1 MNAVEVNAYTKII
14 MKRTV
19 LDNITL
25 TIPGGSIYGFVGTN
39 GSGKS
44 MLFRAIAGMINPTQ
58 GTVSVF
64 GEPVSISRPA
74 RDTGLIIENVGFW
87 PQYTGYQCLMALAMI
102 RKKIGGDEIRAVLWR
117 VGLDAEDKR
126 AYSKYSLGMK
136 QRLAIAQAIM
146 ESPKLLILD
155 EPANALDGQ
164 GTELLHTI
172 LQEEHAKGVTILLA
186 SHIKQEIETYCDYVY
201 TLENGRIIGADHES

>member
-1 MNAVEVNAYTKII
+1 MNAVEVNGYTKII
-14 MKRTV
+14 KKRTV

-25 TIPGGSIYGFVGTN
+25 TIPLGKIYGFVGAN

-58 GTVSVF
+58 GTVNVLGESV
-64 GEPVSISRPA
+64 SMRRPA
-74 RDTGLIIENVGFW
+74 RDTGLIIEHVGFW

-102 RKKIGGDEIRAVLWR
+102 RKKIGNDEIHAVLRR
-117 VGLDAEDKR
+117 VGLNAEDKR
-126 AYSKYSLGMK
+126 TYSKYSLGMK

-155 EPANALDGQ
+155 EPANALDSQ
-164 GTELLHTI
+164 GIELLHTI
-172 LQEEHAKGVTILLA
+172 LQEERSKGTTILLA
-186 SHIKQEIETYCDYVY
+186 SHIKQEIETYCDHIC
-201 TLENGRIIGADHES
+201 TLENGGIIEAHHES